1 MTLNDFMESFL
12 NIGMLSH
19 IQIVVL
25 HSDGMETSSWDM
37 DVDYK
42 KTLYE
47 ISATYGDL
55 RFESFILFTEAESIT
70 INLKGETA
78 DDQTK

>member
-19 IQIVVL
+19 IQIVVI
-25 HSDGMETSSWDM
+25 HSDGMETSSWDLAPN
-37 DVDYK
+37 YN
-42 KTLYE
+42 KTLNG

-55 RFESFILFTEAESIT
+55 RFESFIIFTAMESIT
-70 INLKGETA
+70 INLKGESVE
-78 DDQTK
+78 

>member
-1 MTLNDFMESFL
+1 MTLNDFMKSFL

-25 HSDGMETSSWDM
+25 HCDGMETSSWELGC
-37 DVDYK
+37 DYK
-42 KTLYE
+42 KTLQG

-55 RFESFILFTEAESIT
+55 KYDSIILFTEMESIT
-70 INLKGETA
+70 INLKGESA
-78 DDQTK
+78 DDYDG

>member
-25 HSDGMETSSWDM
+25 HSDGMETSGWELSP
-37 DVDYK
+37 DYK
-42 KTLYE
+42 KTLQG

-55 RFESFILFTEAESIT
+55 RFESFILFTEMESIT
-70 INLKGETA
+70 INLKGESA
-78 DDQTK
+78 DDYDG